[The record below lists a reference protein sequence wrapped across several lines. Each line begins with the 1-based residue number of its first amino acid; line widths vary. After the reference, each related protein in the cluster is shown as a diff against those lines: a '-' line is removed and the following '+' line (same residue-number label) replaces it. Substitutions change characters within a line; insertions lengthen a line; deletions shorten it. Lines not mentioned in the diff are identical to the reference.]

1 MEENRNE
8 SGQNDGFAGR
18 DGSVHLHD
26 GGDLQSQVLREGTE
40 LTPQVLDLL
49 AHSCVANLAIARMEA
64 RGWEAVTGQ
73 GGFQP
78 LKGFSVVGLEWSV
91 VVNGNCGVV
100 VRIAMSTMKRRSKP
114 CRQPEERICR

>member
-1 MEENRNE
+1 MNIEKMMDLP
-8 SGQNDGFAGR
+8 GAMAAFTFNDRGE
-18 DGSVHLHD
+18 
-26 GGDLQSQVLREGTE
+26 LQSHVLREGTE
-40 LTPQVLDLL
+40 LTAQVLDLL
-49 AHSCVANLAIARMEA
+49 AHSCVANLAIAAMEA

-100 VRIAMSTMKRRSKP
+100 VKNRDADYEASFNALVA
-114 CRQPEERICR
+114 E

>member
-1 MEENRNE
+1 MNL
-8 SGQNDGFAGR
+8 DKMM
-18 DGSVHLHD
+18 
-26 GGDLQSQVLREGTE
+26 DLPGALAAFTYSDKGEMQSHVLREGTE

-49 AHSCVANLAIARMEA
+49 AHSCVANLAIASMEA

-73 GGFQP
+73 TGFQP

-100 VRIAMSTMKRRSKP
+100 VRNRDIDYEASFKAV
-114 CRQPEERICR
+114 QAG

>member
-1 MEENRNE
+1 MNLDKMMDLPGALAAFTYSDKGE
-8 SGQNDGFAGR
+8 
-18 DGSVHLHD
+18 
-26 GGDLQSQVLREGTE
+26 LQSHVLREGTE
-40 LTPQVLDLL
+40 LSEQVLDLL
-49 AHSCVANLAIARMEA
+49 AHSCVANQAIASMEA

-100 VRIAMSTMKRRSKP
+100 VRNRDIDYEASFKAV
-114 CRQPEERICR
+114 QAG